1 MGCVCGWSV
10 GLRWSTCVGGT
21 RPRPMGPGFVFCM
34 RRVWT
39 SGRSE
44 GRVVVRRLREEEFS
58 VIYETRRGV
67 VVLRIVR
74 DVVVKRAAQCP
85 TCELSSNS

>member
-1 MGCVCGWSV
+1 
-10 GLRWSTCVGGT
+10 
-21 RPRPMGPGFVFCM
+21 MGPGFVFCR

-44 GRVVVRRLREEEFS
+44 GRVVVRRLRGEEFS
-58 VIYETRRGV
+58 VIYRTRMGV
-67 VVLRIVR
+67 VELRVVR

-85 TCELSSNS
+85 SCELNSNS